1 MKPTSTS
8 ITNSVYE
15 VVAKIIGNT
24 EEKIKTVGRE
34 NAQFYANAYLDCEEV
49 YAVEINNCFTGEI
62 VYYNSKG

>member
-1 MKPTSTS
+1 MMINTIANST
-8 ITNSVYE
+8 VYE
-15 VVAKIIGNT
+15 VIAKIVGNT

-34 NAQFYANAYLDCEEV
+34 NAQFYADTYLDCDEV